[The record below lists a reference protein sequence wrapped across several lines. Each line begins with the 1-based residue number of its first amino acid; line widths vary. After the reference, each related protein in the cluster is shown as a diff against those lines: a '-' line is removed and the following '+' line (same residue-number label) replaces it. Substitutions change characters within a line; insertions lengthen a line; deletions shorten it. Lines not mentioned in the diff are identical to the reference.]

1 MKNTPI
7 KSKATWELK
16 AMINALSMLPSLNT
30 EAENERLEEAKKEL
44 KRRQA

>member
-1 MKNTPI
+1 MKKTPI

-16 AMINALSMLPSLNT
+16 AMINALSMLPTLNT
-30 EAENERLEEAKKEL
+30 EEENKRLEEAKKEL